1 MFGPVRRA
9 DQVIQLGLGFCAFSP
24 LSFALEAAPT
34 DARSGGRNMTDNIGI
49 SRRGLLAATGAVLA
63 APGLALAQSR
73 YPDRPIQLVIPW
85 PAGGSADAQLRSI
98 AELVGK
104 ALGQPMV
111 VQNRPGAGGTLG
123 PLTVAQ
129 QARPDGYTLTQMHLS
144 VLRRPWMMRTP
155 GWDPI
160 GDFTHIIGMTGWLFG
175 TAVKADSPL
184 KSWQDLI
191 AYARANPGKLTYSTS
206 GIGTTNHLAMES
218 IQEIEKI
225 SLTHVPFRG
234 ANEGVTAVL
243 SGQVDMICDSSTWA
257 PNVEA
262 GQMRA
267 LAVWSAERAPRFPA
281 VPTLKELGYDMV
293 VASPYG
299 VSGPKG
305 MDPGIVRVLHDAM
318 KDALFSPENTRIRSQ
333 FDMPLVYQDTESYR
347 RFIVERVEYE
357 KTMVRR
363 LGLTLDG

>member
-1 MFGPVRRA
+1 MVFHSKGQTIELINNGMHKIGRTHTLHELYLFFLFHISYTCTIRNGVR
-9 DQVIQLGLGFCAFSP
+9 FKY
-24 LSFALEAAPT
+24 
-34 DARSGGRNMTDNIGI
+34 
-49 SRRGLLAATGAVLA
+49 GAVY
-63 APGLALAQSR
+63 R
-73 YPDRPIQLVIPW
+73 
-85 PAGGSADAQLRSI
+85 
-98 AELVGK
+98 
-104 ALGQPMV
+104 V
-111 VQNRPGAGGTLG
+111 V
-123 PLTVAQ
+123 
-129 QARPDGYTLTQMHLS
+129 
-144 VLRRPWMMRTP
+144 
-155 GWDPI
+155 PI

-184 KSWQDLI
+184 KSWQDLL
-191 AYARANPGKLTYSTS
+191 AYARANPGRLTYSTS
-206 GIGTTNHLAMES
+206 GIGTTNHLAMET

-267 LAVWSAERAPRFPA
+267 LAVWSAERAPRFPNI
-281 VPTLKELGYDMV
+281 PTLKELGYDLV

-333 FDMPLVYQDTESYR
+333 FDMPLVYQDTEAYR

>member
-1 MFGPVRRA
+1 
-9 DQVIQLGLGFCAFSP
+9 
-24 LSFALEAAPT
+24 
-34 DARSGGRNMTDNIGI
+34 
-49 SRRGLLAATGAVLA
+49 
-63 APGLALAQSR
+63 
-73 YPDRPIQLVIPW
+73 
-85 PAGGSADAQLRSI
+85 
-98 AELVGK
+98 
-104 ALGQPMV
+104 
-111 VQNRPGAGGTLG
+111 
-123 PLTVAQ
+123 
-129 QARPDGYTLTQMHLS
+129 
-144 VLRRPWMMRTP
+144 
-155 GWDPI
+155 
-160 GDFTHIIGMTGWLFG
+160 
-175 TAVKADSPL
+175 
-184 KSWQDLI
+184 
-191 AYARANPGKLTYSTS
+191 
-206 GIGTTNHLAMES
+206 
-218 IQEIEKI
+218 
-225 SLTHVPFRG
+225 VPFRG

-267 LAVWSAERAPRFPA
+267 LAVWSAERAPRFPNI
-281 VPTLKELGYDMV
+281 PTLKELGYDMV

-333 FDMPLVYQDTESYR
+333 FDMPLVYQDTEAYR